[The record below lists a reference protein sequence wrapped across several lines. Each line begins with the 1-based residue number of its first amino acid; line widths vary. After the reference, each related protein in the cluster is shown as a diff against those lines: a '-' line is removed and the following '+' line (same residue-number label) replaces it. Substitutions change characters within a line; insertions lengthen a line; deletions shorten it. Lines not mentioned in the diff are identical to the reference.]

1 MLTRLRVV
9 PWTLALAAV
18 LLAPAGSAQ
27 TGDDLVLQAR
37 EALRKK
43 DAPQLAAARQLIGA
57 VGHPLAQWVEYWE
70 LLLRLPEAQ
79 QAELDAFYARWRG
92 SYVEDRLR
100 NDWLLELGKRR
111 DWAAVR
117 AEFPRFRMNDDR
129 EVTCYSLLAQ
139 HLDGHDVRIAAR
151 AAWHAQRELDDGC
164 ALMASTLVE
173 ARVLGADDVWQHAR
187 LALEFNRP
195 RVARAAAALLGPAA
209 EKAVAELIDNPAR
222 WLAHAP
228 EATPGTGQ
236 ALELLA
242 WLRLAAN
249 DPDQAA
255 SQLQTAQRLPLPAI
269 ATAWAQT
276 AKQAALKQSPLAA
289 AYALRAWL
297 LWSAAAL
304 PGVQPPWSD
313 DLLAWQVRAA
323 LRMPALDPDRWPL
336 VRRAIEAMSATEQ
349 RDSTWAYWKARA
361 VRALAEPG
369 PGGDGDRAEAQ
380 AALESIAL
388 QMSFYGKLATEE
400 LGGHLALPAAP
411 EPPTVGEAE
420 AARSRPG
427 LARALQL
434 IALGL
439 RNEGVREWNYTLRG
453 LPERD
458 LLAAAQW
465 ACEDQVWDRCIATSD
480 RTRTEIDMAQRFP
493 LPMRESIVAR
503 ARAVGVDPA
512 LLFALIRQE
521 SRFVA
526 DTRSS
531 VGALGLMQLMP
542 ATAKWTA
549 RKIGLDYRPDMI
561 TDQDVNVQL
570 GATYFRRLVDDFDGS
585 LTLATAAYNA
595 GPGRPRRWRDGPQVE
610 PAAWI
615 ESIPFTETRD
625 YVKRVLSNS
634 VYYAAMLGQP
644 VPTLGARLGAP
655 IGPRDPAAP
664 APDREL
670 P

>member
-1 MLTRLRVV
+1 V
-9 PWTLALAAV
+9 LAAA

-43 DAPQLAAARQLIGA
+43 DAPQLGAARQLIAA

-70 LLLRLPEAQ
+70 LSNRLPEAR
-79 QAELDAFYARWRG
+79 QAELDTFYARWPG

-111 DWAAVR
+111 DWAGVR
-117 AEFPRFRMNDDR
+117 AEAPRFRMNDDR
-129 EVTCYSLLAQ
+129 EVTCYALLAQ
-139 HLDGHDVRIAAR
+139 HLDGHDVRAAAR
-151 AAWHAQRELDDGC
+151 AAWHAQREADDGC
-164 ALMASTLVE
+164 ALMAATLVE
-173 ARVLGADDVWQHAR
+173 ARVLGAPDVWQHAR
-187 LALEFNRP
+187 LALEINRP

-209 EKAVAELIDNPAR
+209 EQAVAELTDNPAR

-228 EATPGTGQ
+228 EASPGTGQ
-236 ALELLA
+236 ELELLA
-242 WLRLAAN
+242 WMRLATS
-249 DPDQAA
+249 DPELAA
-255 SQLQTAQRLPLPAI
+255 GQLETAQRLPLAAT

-276 AKQAALKQSPLAA
+276 AKQAALKQSPQAG
-289 AYALRAWL
+289 AYARRAWL
-297 LWSAAAL
+297 LWDAAAL
-304 PGVQPPWSD
+304 PGVLPPWTD

-323 LRMPALDPDRWPL
+323 LRMPAQDPERWPL
-336 VRRAIEAMSATEQ
+336 VRRAIGAMSPAEQ
-349 RDSTWAYWKARA
+349 RDSAWVYWQARA
-361 VRALAEPG
+361 LQALAEPG
-369 PGGDGDRAEAQ
+369 PGGAADRATAQ
-380 AALESIAL
+380 AAFESIAPQL
-388 QMSFYGKLATEE
+388 GFYGKLATED
-400 LGGHLALPAAP
+400 LGGHMVLAAAP
-411 EPPTVGEAE
+411 EPPTAAEAE

-465 ACEDQVWDRCIATSD
+465 ACEGQVWDRCIATSD
-480 RTRTEIDMAQRFP
+480 RTRSEVAMAQRYP
-493 LPMRESIVAR
+493 LPMREQIVAR

-526 DTRSS
+526 DTRSP

-549 RKIGLDYRPDMI
+549 RKIGLDYRPEMI
-561 TDQDVNVQL
+561 ADRDINVQL

-585 LTLATAAYNA
+585 LALATAAYNA

-610 PAAWI
+610 PAAWV

-655 IGPRDPAAP
+655 IGPRDPATP
-664 APDREL
+664 APDRDL